1 MAKLT
6 LWPSGESLEA
16 PRDKDLL
23 TIMREAG
30 VYVKSSCGGHATCSD
45 CIIKVRSGEDN
56 LTPPPFGEI
65 QLLGNVFHITKE
77 RLSCQTYLTGDATI
91 DISGHDKASD
101 EGRRSKKTGKAPAVL
116 RRPGAAKKAQEESGE
131 DDNAPSTGGRRD
143 FSKKPDSRNMPEE
156 RLSDK
161 GFEKPKQDPNMPKKL
176 GGGRRPKRR

>member
-1 MAKLT
+1 MATLT
-6 LWPSGESLEA
+6 LRPQGITLDA

-45 CIIKVRSGEDN
+45 CIIKIVSGEDN

-91 DISGHDKASD
+91 DISGHDKARD
-101 EGRRSKKTGKAPAVL
+101 EGRRGQKPGPKRGVV
-116 RRPGAAKKAQEESGE
+116 RRPGGASGAAGAETK
-131 DDNAPSTGGRRD
+131 RRD
-143 FSKKPDSRNMPEE
+143 FSRPGEPVKDVQEDLGE
-156 RLSDK
+156 RGFDK
-161 GFEKPKQDPNMPKKL
+161 GPKKL
-176 GGGRRPKRR
+176 GGGKRPKRRPY

>member
-6 LWPSGESLEA
+6 LWPSGETLEA

-23 TIMREAG
+23 TVMREAG
-30 VYVKSSCGGHATCSD
+30 VYIKSSCGGHATCSD
-45 CIIKVRSGEDN
+45 CVIKVRSGEDN

-77 RLSCQTYLTGDATI
+77 RLSCQTYLTGDAII

-116 RRPGAAKKAQEESGE
+116 RRPGAAKKAEAEATGE
-131 DDNAPSTGGRRD
+131 DEPRTGRRD
-143 FSKKPDSRNMPEE
+143 FSKKPESRNMPEE
-156 RLSDK
+156 GPGEK
-161 GFEKPKQDPNMPKKL
+161 GFENKPKKL

>member
-1 MAKLT
+1 MATLT
-6 LWPSGESLEA
+6 LRPEGITLDA

-45 CIIKVRSGEDN
+45 CIIKIVSGEDN

-91 DISGHDKASD
+91 DISGHDKARD
-101 EGRRSKKTGKAPAVL
+101 EGRRGQKPGPKRSVV
-116 RRPGAAKKAQEESGE
+116 RRPGAGAKSDEGSSSA
-131 DDNAPSTGGRRD
+131 GRRD
-143 FSKKPDSRNMPEE
+143 FSKRSPAGNVPEE
-156 RLSDK
+156 GPGDQS
-161 GFEKPKQDPNMPKKL
+161 FENKPKKL
-176 GGGRRPKRR
+176 GGGQRPKRR